1 MEYVLVDADALRAAC
16 AELLEA
22 NGVPRDKAAVVADA
36 LVDSDLRGVESH
48 GVLRLESYLEHVSVG
63 NIDPRGECSV
73 VSSHGMVMVADGN
86 NGFGQVVGR
95 RAIGMAIEAATQHG
109 AGLVLVK
116 NSNHLG
122 NLAYYASLACEHDM
136 IGITLSNASAVMAP
150 WGGMGNHIGNNP
162 LAVAVPLDGEPAIV
176 LDISMSVAA
185 RGKILD
191 LFNKGER
198 IPAGWALGPDGR
210 ETTDPKDAL
219 AGSLMPF
226 GGHKGSGLAIM
237 VEVLTAVLS
246 GSPFGR
252 ELGRV
257 FPVER
262 GKRQSFSH
270 LFGALAIGSFTAVAD
285 FYRHLRHYLDYVK
298 GCPVAPGHAEVLL
311 PGELEL
317 RTKEHRQREGIP
329 VPIEVWRRLEARAG
343 RHGLTLTRV
352 KCERGEE
359 TASQCG

>member
-1 MEYVLVDADALRAAC
+1 MEYVLVSAGALRAAC
-16 AELLEA
+16 ARLLEA
-22 NGVPRDKAAVVADA
+22 NGVPQDKAALVADA

-48 GVLRLESYLEHVSVG
+48 GVLRLETYLEHVSVG
-63 NIDPRGECSV
+63 NIDPRGECLM
-73 VSSHGMVMVADGN
+73 VSSRGVVMVADGN

-95 RAIGMAIEAATQHG
+95 QAMGTAIEVARQHG
-109 AGLVLVK
+109 ASLVLVK

-122 NLAYYASLACEHDM
+122 SLAYYAGLACEHDM
-136 IGITLSNASAVMAP
+136 IGIALSNASAVMAP

-162 LAVAVPLDGEPAIV
+162 LAVAVPLDGEPAII

-185 RGKILD
+185 RGKIMD

-210 ETTDPKDAL
+210 ATTDPGEAL

-226 GGHKGSGLAIM
+226 GGHKGSGLAVI

-270 LFGALAIGSFTAVAD
+270 LIGAVAIESFAAVAG
-285 FYRHLRHYLDYVK
+285 FYRHLRQYLDYVK
-298 GCPVAPGHAEVLL
+298 ACPVAPGHAEVLL

-317 RTKEHRQREGIP
+317 RTRERRQREGIP
-329 VPIEVWRRLEARAG
+329 VPVEVWRRLEARAA
-343 RHGLTLTRV
+343 RHGFALSP
-352 KCERGEE
+352 GEM
-359 TASQCG
+359 